1 MDPNWILAI
10 VLWGGIIVMMIAC
23 FIPELKKTPEQ
34 RKKEAEMAR
43 ESWKKNREEEK
54 RKRQEAQQ
62 NTPAKGCLQSTIEFG
77 CLGVIL
83 MVALIVCIML
93 LIASGD

>member
-1 MDPNWILAI
+1 
-10 VLWGGIIVMMIAC
+10 
-23 FIPELKKTPEQ
+23 
-34 RKKEAEMAR
+34 MAR

-62 NTPAKGCLQSTIEFG
+62 NAPAKGCLQSSIEFG
-77 CLGVIL
+77 CLSVIL
-83 MVALIVCIML
+83 MVVLIVCIMI